1 MRGIA
6 VAILLDQLGTPLTL
20 TSLASFSSHV
30 IELFVA
36 NNYPFAFCRVL
47 SVTGTCFLC
56 NGGFIG
62 GILALRVFPLNWSAC
77 LALVVLSSIVHYFL

>member
-6 VAILLDQLGTPLTL
+6 VAILRDKLGTPLTL

-36 NNYPFAFCRVL
+36 NNDLFAFCRVF
-47 SVTGTCFLC
+47 SVTGTCFLG
-56 NGGFIG
+56 NKSFIG
-62 GILALRVFPLNWSAC
+62 GILALRVLPCN
-77 LALVVLSSIVHYFL
+77 